1 MQLRRAPKKKTSN
14 GSSQK
19 SFTAASKAVLDE
31 STKGSINGLLK
42 TMKEAVDNLGL
53 GQDSFS
59 CFADS
64 MLDLQ
69 RQGSNSS
76 NTDEDKKIQKM
87 NENLSWL
94 ESLLNNTQS
103 ELQKISAAHNSYQQS
118 EESST
123 ENSTHKNDGAT
134 SQDYCPPLMDF
145 DKIEESF
152 LSFSCD

>member
-1 MQLRRAPKKKTSN
+1 
-14 GSSQK
+14 
-19 SFTAASKAVLDE
+19 
-31 STKGSINGLLK
+31 
-42 TMKEAVDNLGL
+42 MKEAVDNLGL

-103 ELQKISAAHNSYQQS
+103 ELQKISAAHNSY
-118 EESST
+118 
-123 ENSTHKNDGAT
+123 
-134 SQDYCPPLMDF
+134 
-145 DKIEESF
+145 
-152 LSFSCD
+152 